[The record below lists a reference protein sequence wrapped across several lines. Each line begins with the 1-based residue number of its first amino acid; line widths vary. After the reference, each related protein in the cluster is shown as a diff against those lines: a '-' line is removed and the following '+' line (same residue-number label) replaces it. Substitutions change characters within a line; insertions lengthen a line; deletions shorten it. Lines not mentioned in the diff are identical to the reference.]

1 MRSGVPDLLHPGL
14 SLVLPRSL
22 THEIRKLFSHL
33 TFRQERSKFHAG
45 PTSSAGFQAETWH
58 WFHGTGREA
67 RLGGEDRSN
76 RLDASVP
83 LLSSCKD
90 LGLWKQTTV
99 APLNGGDD
107 SVASSISL
115 STEHLFENA
124 YYHQN
129 NKKISMFPLS
139 SFLLCSLSFS
149 FSLYFFSFFS

>member
-1 MRSGVPDLLHPGL
+1 MKSGNYSLILLLGKKEANFMLDQHLLQVSKLKLDTDSMAQVERPDLGVRTGVTGL
-14 SLVLPRSL
+14 TPAFLSCPHAR
-22 THEIRKLFSHL
+22 TWGCG
-33 TFRQERSKFHAG
+33 SK
-45 PTSSAGFQAETWH
+45 
-58 WFHGTGREA
+58 
-67 RLGGEDRSN
+67 
-76 RLDASVP
+76 
-83 LLSSCKD
+83 
-90 LGLWKQTTV
+90 TTV